1 MIKPTR
7 YQKKKLKTGKLLNQR
22 FRFKKDDVT
31 EEQYQFTASMSEL
44 GKENLNGSV
53 YNEHAFAPDDAMLDP
68 NRPTWENYLGMKHN
82 IQPLVATDHDQTK
95 DAIIENSIKLLKSE
109 QEIKDA
115 FKAEEDVLIKA
126 YNDRISDLAIE
137 LALIVADRI
146 KSFKKR
152 NVIMAKLTGE
162 EYGYL
167 EDSCWST
174 GEVTTFKYWPASW
187 KFERTIG
194 TNTIFEARFNH
205 NTFELISYKTIFAY
219 DPVNVVTRNMHT
231 YGTETPED
239 LSAIVSIYE
248 KAIEMVYNKGRK

>member
-22 FRFKKDDVT
+22 FRFKKDDVA
-31 EEQYQFTASMSEL
+31 EEQYQFTASISEL

-53 YNEHAFAPDDAMLDP
+53 YVNPTEVVLDP
-68 NRPTWENYLGMKHN
+68 NKPTG
-82 IQPLVATDHDQTK
+82 
-95 DAIIENSIKLLKSE
+95 
-109 QEIKDA
+109 A
-115 FKAEEDVLIKA
+115 FKAEEETLVKA
-126 YNDRISDLAIE
+126 YKERIDDLAIE

-152 NVIMAKLTGE
+152 NVLMAKLTGE
-162 EYGYL
+162 DYGFI

-187 KFERTIG
+187 KFERTLG

-205 NTFELISYKTIFAY
+205 NTFELLSYKTIFSY
-219 DPVNVVTRNMHT
+219 DPVNVVIRNTHT